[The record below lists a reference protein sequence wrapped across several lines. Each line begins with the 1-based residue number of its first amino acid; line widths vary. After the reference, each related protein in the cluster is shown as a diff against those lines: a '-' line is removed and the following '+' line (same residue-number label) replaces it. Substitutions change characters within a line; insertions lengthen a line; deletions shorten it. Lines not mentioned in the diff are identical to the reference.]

1 MYYTSQNRSELVA
14 YNEAVNSGEGYKGTT
29 TTWAKII
36 EHPNGADYAILK
48 HPNYDAE
55 LTLVESLSED
65 WFPNIEEDEE

>member
-14 YNEAVNSGEGYKGTT
+14 YNEAVNSGEGYSGTT

-48 HPNYDAE
+48 HKKYEAE
-55 LTLVESLSED
+55 LTELETLTSD
-65 WFPNIEEDEE
+65 WFPETIE